1 LSLPT
6 FSPKF
11 SETKEN
17 MKNKLLALFRRKQ
30 PVYGW
35 AIFEPRPWLS
45 RKVDDAIWK
54 RHFGLD

>member
-1 LSLPT
+1 VVGRSL
-6 FSPKF
+6 KF
-11 SETKEN
+11 SKTKEN
-17 MKNKLLALFRRKQ
+17 MKQKILALFRRNKQ

-45 RKVDDAIWK
+45 RKVDEAIWK

>member
-1 LSLPT
+1 
-6 FSPKF
+6 
-11 SETKEN
+11 
-17 MKNKLLALFRRKQ
+17 MKQKILALFRRNKQ

-45 RKVDDAIWK
+45 RKVDEAIWK